1 MTILSFQT
9 PFDFNSF
16 MKSVPLKLPA
26 IFNQTN
32 PTSPFQRSP
41 LEPDSM
47 AHINY
52 LKDNNLQSIPPVN
65 TFRVEVIVLTIAV
78 VALFMIGFYN
88 NNKGIFKKTMMIER
102 KVEEEMADSDPT
114 EPEPIISEEKSKFPV
129 NIYILE
135 DKRQKVINA
144 PANAIFIYA

>member
-1 MTILSFQT
+1 MTILAFQN

-16 MKSVPLKLPA
+16 MKSAPLKLPA
-26 IFNQTN
+26 IFNNTN
-32 PTSPFQRSP
+32 PHSPLTRSP

-47 AHINY
+47 THINY
-52 LKDNNLQSIPPVN
+52 LKDSNLQSLPPVN
-65 TFRVEVIVLTIAV
+65 TFRVEVIVITIAV

-88 NNKGIFKKTMMIER
+88 NKGIFKKSIMIER
-102 KVEEEMADSDPT
+102 ENEEKTTETDPT